1 MRILSNT
8 KALSTII
15 VILLLILS
23 AILGGIISYMFTI
36 PQFTDL
42 PEGTTLTITD
52 VYFDKNNAAWFKVG
66 VLNPSYSPS
75 NATITRITVSLKG
88 QSTLY
93 DVIEAEPSIQEGI
106 SVQKGQLMNI
116 ICSKIRI
123 DGENVT
129 WGRFAGEHGG
139 ETVVVSI
146 FSSDA
151 SAANKEKQLP
161 FVKLSV
167 TPYFYP
173 RISYKNFSLSLA
185 MATNSE
191 INVTVNWIDIPGIDD
206 IALKSPTLPY
216 EVTKTS
222 VSFNFTGN
230 WHGLKKANVMIETNE
245 GYQFIKELDLQQV
258 YPLIQNVTFNV
269 DTMDHF
275 NVTIFNFAET
285 NNYVNVTMI
294 TCTPENAT
302 AITNNYSVGLEANQS
317 SVFKFD
323 WNWTETRG
331 KKIEVKAYTLQE
343 IEINFTAITP
353 PPIIVKILNEN
364 ETFNLQDRTHFN
376 VTLQNHASSLDAIN
390 ITKIVV
396 AETGELVNGTK
407 ADPQLPYGLINSSAV
422 QPFYCNI
429 SDWTNRAGENLTL
442 TVYVLANKTGE
453 EYVFNFTFALPVAE
467 LNITEVAT
475 AEFGDFHTKY
485 LNITVESLS
494 YSIWNLTVSKVTIKL
509 QNQTVLAEGIIPEN
523 QTIIKPSEIAIL
535 LCQFDWKAY
544 PDTDV
549 VIIVATKEGVE
560 ATTTFHIP

>member
-1 MRILSNT
+1 MHVLGSK

-116 ICSKIRI
+116 ICSKVRI
-123 DGENVT
+123 DSENMT

-139 ETVVVSI
+139 ETVVVSV

-151 SAANKEKQLP
+151 PAANKEKQLP

-206 IALKSPTLPY
+206 IALKSPALPY

-258 YPLIQNVTFNV
+258 YPLIQNVTFNE
-269 DTMDHF
+269 DNTDHF
-275 NVTIFNFAET
+275 NVTISNFAET

-323 WNWTETRG
+323 WNWTEIRG

-343 IEINFTAITP
+343 IEINFTTITP

-376 VTLQNHASSLDAIN
+376 VTLKNHASSLDAIN
-390 ITKIVV
+390 ITKIV

-407 ADPQLPYGLINSSAV
+407 ADPQLPYGLLNSGVA
-422 QPFYCNI
+422 QAFYCNI
-429 SDWTNRAGENLTL
+429 SDWTDRAGENLTL
-442 TVYVLANKTGE
+442 TVYVLANKTGA

-509 QNQTVLAEGIIPEN
+509 QNQTVLMEDIIPEN

-535 LCQFDWKAY
+535 LCQFNWEPY
-544 PDTDV
+544 SGSDV
-549 VIIVATKEGVE
+549 VITVATKEGVE

>member
-1 MRILSNT
+1 M
-8 KALSTII
+8 
-15 VILLLILS
+15 ILS

-52 VYFDKNNAAWFKVG
+52 VYFDKSNAAWFKVG

-75 NATITRITVSLKG
+75 DATITRITVSLKG

-93 DVIEAEPSIQEGI
+93 DVIEAEPSIQDGI
-106 SVQKGQLMNI
+106 VVQKGQLMNI
-116 ICSKIRI
+116 ICSKVRI
-123 DGENVT
+123 DNENVT

-139 ETVVVSI
+139 ETVVVSV

-151 SAANKEKQLP
+151 PAPNKEKQLP

-173 RISYKNFSLSLA
+173 RISYKNFSLSLV
-185 MATNSE
+185 MATASE
-191 INVTVNWIDIPGIDD
+191 VNLTVNWIDIPGIDD

-216 EVTKTS
+216 EVTKNS

-245 GYQFIKELDLQQV
+245 GYQFIEELELQQV
-258 YPLIQNVTFNV
+258 YPLIQNVTFNE
-269 DTMDHF
+269 DYTDHF
-275 NVTIFNFAET
+275 NITIFNFAET

-302 AITNNYSVGLEANQS
+302 AITNKYSVSLEANQS

-343 IEINFTAITP
+343 IEINFTTITP
-353 PPIIVKILNEN
+353 PPIIVKILSEN

-407 ADPQLPYGLINSSAV
+407 ANPQLPYGLLNSSAT
-422 QPFYCNI
+422 QAFYCDI

-442 TVYVLANKTGE
+442 TVYVLANKTAE
-453 EYVFNFTFALPVAE
+453 EYVLNFTFALPVAE

-475 AEFGDFHTKY
+475 TEFGDFHTKY

-494 YSIWNLTVSKVTIKL
+494 YSIWNLTVSKVTIRL
-509 QNQTVLAEGIIPEN
+509 QNQTVLAEDIVPEN
-523 QTIIKPSEIAIL
+523 QTIIKPGEVAIL
-535 LCQFDWKAY
+535 LCQFNWEVYA
-544 PDTDV
+544 DTDV
-549 VIIVATKEGVE
+549 VITVGTREGAE